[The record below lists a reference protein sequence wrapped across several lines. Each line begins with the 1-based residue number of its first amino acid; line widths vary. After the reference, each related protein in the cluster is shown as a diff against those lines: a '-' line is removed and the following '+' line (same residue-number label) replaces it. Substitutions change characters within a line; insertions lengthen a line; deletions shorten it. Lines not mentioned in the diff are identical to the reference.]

1 MTRIGVVLLFLSFQ
15 TRILAALA
23 LVAGC
28 ASIEPHA
35 PPLPMLPAAPEVP
48 HRTLAPVEAAG
59 AIGQPLEEV
68 YELLFARARE
78 LGADA
83 LVGVR
88 AEREYRPAPP
98 YDENREAIGSA
109 RPQVLSDPFIPGVFG
124 YEGSAVRTVAG
135 YYWEVVATAIAY
147 EDRP

>member
-1 MTRIGVVLLFLSFQ
+1 MRF
-15 TRILAALA
+15 LAALA

-28 ASIEPHA
+28 AAVEPDP
-35 PPLPMLPAAPEVP
+35 PPLPMLAAAPEVP
-48 HRTLAPVEAAG
+48 HRTLAPLEVEG

-68 YELLFARARE
+68 YELLFARARD

-109 RPQVLSDPFIPGVFG
+109 RPQVLSDPFLPGFFG
-124 YEGSAVRTVAG
+124 YEGTGVRTVAG

-147 EDRP
+147 EERP